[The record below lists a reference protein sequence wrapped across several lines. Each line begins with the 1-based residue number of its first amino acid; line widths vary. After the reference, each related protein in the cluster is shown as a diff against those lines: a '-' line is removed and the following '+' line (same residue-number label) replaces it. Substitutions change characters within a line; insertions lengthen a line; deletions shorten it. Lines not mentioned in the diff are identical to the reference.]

1 MWELRILG
9 WEMLIFNHL
18 LFGLLCLFMVMA
30 QIWKN
35 WPREDRKKKA
45 REGVEILLCW
55 EAFYFISACFALKSF
70 LYLLTFHYSALS
82 AFTEEYTRFNGV
94 PWFFPLKYLWVFSS
108 FFHAHLLLHQGRDLG
123 GDSWEEAV
131 QEMCVCD
138 RGLLPAPGAERKSSP
153 PRSLPASTRSE
164 RKAVRNGTFWEVDFD
179 YVISLPMSAPHPDPS
194 TRHESPGV
202 K

>member
-1 MWELRILG
+1 
-9 WEMLIFNHL
+9 
-18 LFGLLCLFMVMA
+18 MA

-45 REGVEILLCW
+45 REGVEILSCW
-55 EAFYFISACFALKSF
+55 EPFYFISACFALKSS

-82 AFTEEYTRFNGV
+82 AFTEEYIRFNGV

-138 RGLLPAPGAERKSSP
+138 RGLLPAPGAERKSS
-153 PRSLPASTRSE
+153 LPKELACLHQIWKKGSEEWHILGSGFWLCHFSTYVCPSPQPLHETRVTRDQIMRNCLHE
-164 RKAVRNGTFWEVDFD
+164 KA
-179 YVISLPMSAPHPDPS
+179 
-194 TRHESPGV
+194 
-202 K
+202 